1 MKTLKK
7 LAVAFVVLVAMGA
20 TFASC
25 NEDAYYEEPIDIQ
38 HQIPVEI
45 TNPTNVEIDLHGN

>member
-25 NEDAYYEEPIDIQ
+25 SEDPYFEEPVDIQ
-38 HQIPVEI
+38 HQIPVEVY
-45 TNPTNVEIDLHGN
+45 NPTNVEVEHHNN